1 MAEFPASR
9 VSTKDAEAV
18 ARWFRSEDAGRQ
30 LAQAAEFANDV
41 IEKSRKA
48 SLIPR
53 EELNRPI
60 TLD

>member
-1 MAEFPASR
+1 MADSPASR
-9 VSTKDAEAV
+9 VSPKDAEIV
-18 ARWFRSEDAGRQ
+18 ANWFRSEGAGQQ
-30 LAQAAEFANDV
+30 LAEAAAHAREV

-48 SLIPR
+48 SIIPR